1 MLESLLKAGILIHA
15 ARKIPYHVAVTWRK
29 SKEGWYKLNTD
40 GALKECGQAAR
51 GGVIRNQL
59 GKISWGFYDFYG
71 TCSILEAELKAVATG
86 LRLCWQKNINKVW
99 VEVDSKAAMLL
110 CIQQDKGPWEVQYIL
125 ESIHQSVNKME
136 TQFSHIWREGNK
148 VADWFANR
156 GYNEKCFKMLQGS
169 ELQGVVRGLIRMDK
183 MSMAS
188 IRLVERMT

>member
-1 MLESLLKAGILIHA
+1 MEEIQRKGGINLTLI
-15 ARKIPYHVAVTWRK
+15 
-29 SKEGWYKLNTD
+29 
-40 GALKECGQAAR
+40 GALKECGQAAGDR
-51 GGVIRNQL
+51 VIRNHL
-59 GKISWGFYDFYG
+59 GEVSWGFYDFYG

-148 VADWFANR
+148 VAD
-156 GYNEKCFKMLQGS
+156 
-169 ELQGVVRGLIRMDK
+169 
-183 MSMAS
+183 
-188 IRLVERMT
+188 